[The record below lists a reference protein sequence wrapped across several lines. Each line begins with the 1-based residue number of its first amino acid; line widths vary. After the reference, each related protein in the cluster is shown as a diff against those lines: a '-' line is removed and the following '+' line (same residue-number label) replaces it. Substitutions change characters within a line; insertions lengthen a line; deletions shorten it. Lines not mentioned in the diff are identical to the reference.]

1 MSRSRMAASARIVGV
16 LVAMLVCGGVV
27 TAAAGDSERTQT
39 TARASSTARSLFRSY
54 CGSCHKLKA
63 ARTKGTAGPNLDKR
77 FKHVRSRKIRRITL
91 RAIVNGD
98 GSMPAGILTGRSARK
113 VADYVAAVAGRR

>member
-1 MSRSRMAASARIVGV
+1 MSRSRMAARAPIVALLVVTVVGV
-16 LVAMLVCGGVV
+16 GVA
-27 TAAAGDSERTQT
+27 TAAAGGPERTQT
-39 TARASSTARSLFRSY
+39 TAGASSTARSLFRAY

-77 FKHVRSRKIRRITL
+77 FKHVRSSKIRRITL

-98 GSMPAGILTGRSARK
+98 GSMPAGILTGRRARK

>member
-1 MSRSRMAASARIVGV
+1 MSRSRMAARAPIMALLVVTVVGV
-16 LVAMLVCGGVV
+16 GVV
-27 TAAAGDSERTQT
+27 TAAAGGSERTQT
-39 TARASSTARSLFRSY
+39 TARASSSARSLFRSN

-98 GSMPAGILTGRSARK
+98 GSMPAGILTGRRARK
-113 VADYVAAVAGRR
+113 LADYVAAVAGRR